1 MEHRVDLPEGRPCSR
16 PDQLSVFDP
25 LDTWVNLK
33 PEQPPQTDG
42 QRVIADTVGVGRGD
56 VHLTAVVNQ
65 ADQQVRCFG

>member
-1 MEHRVDLPEGRPCSR
+1 
-16 PDQLSVFDP
+16 
-25 LDTWVNLK
+25 VNLK

-42 QRVIADTVGVGRGD
+42 QRVIADTVGVGCGD